1 MPKIREKSF
10 RGPSLVNDRKKPS
23 IINAHLV
30 ILNPNNI
37 MLYIFIFSK
46 QNLFLYFFHRSLLK
60 IWDFCDHLSTSSSH
74 SIRVCA
80 ASKQRGKMKSRTIF
94 FNFILIN
101 IIPCVVL
108 MNRSQNYTKRDPK
121 LNTKTCK
128 CVSLCLILP
137 SKEKKERQLRAK
149 KNNENLF
156 SCFAMCLH
164 SILSEWNRENASAIN
179 CEQRQKSK

>member
-1 MPKIREKSF
+1 MRILSSLIPITSCLIF
-10 RGPSLVNDRKKPS
+10 LFLVNKIYFCIFFIAVCLKFETFV
-23 IINAHLV
+23 IIYQHHHP
-30 ILNPNNI
+30 ILYENVQPLNKEEKWNHA
-37 MLYIFIFSK
+37 
-46 QNLFLYFFHRSLLK
+46 Q
-60 IWDFCDHLSTSSSH
+60 
-74 SIRVCA
+74 
-80 ASKQRGKMKSRTIF
+80 F
-94 FNFILIN
+94 FNFIL
-101 IIPCVVL
+101 IPCVVL

-137 SKEKKERQLRAK
+137 SIEKKERQLRAK